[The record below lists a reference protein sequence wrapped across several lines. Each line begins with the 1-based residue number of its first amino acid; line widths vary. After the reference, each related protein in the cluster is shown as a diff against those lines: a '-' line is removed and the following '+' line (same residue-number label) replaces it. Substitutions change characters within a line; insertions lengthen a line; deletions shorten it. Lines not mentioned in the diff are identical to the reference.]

1 MYLQIFFHLTK
12 WQRICNYIHHTAW
25 KIRNG
30 NAANKCL
37 ENTFTLFAIKITD
50 LLIGLL
56 PRKRHA
62 LLVAHIIII
71 SSHLKTWT
79 TPASVRRLRPRQY
92 FRRSVPTLFHATT
105 AAVKNRTASKKSRKK
120 VRFLLLPLFYLIFYF
135 NFFFSFQSSFAKT
148 WSFPS
153 DGFCV

>member
-1 MYLQIFFHLTK
+1 MLRKYFH
-12 WQRICNYIHHTAW
+12 A
-25 KIRNG
+25 
-30 NAANKCL
+30 
-37 ENTFTLFAIKITD
+37 FAIKITD

-92 FRRSVPTLFHATT
+92 FRRSVPTLLHATT
-105 AAVKNRTASKKSRKK
+105 AAVKNRTESTKRKVGKGK
-120 VRFLLLPLFYLIFYF
+120 VFVAAVDCFILFSTLLLF
-135 NFFFSFQSSFAKT
+135 FFFSVVLRKNLVFSQRRILRLMRL
-148 WSFPS
+148 
-153 DGFCV
+153 